1 MINNLAEAGIHTK
14 LRPLERAAFFQG
26 YSQKKFK
33 GIVQGASGAF
43 GNVATRMESFV
54 VKGGTYVYGSYPE
67 IDQLFLAQSKEM
79 NYGKRAA
86 ILYKMQDL
94 IDAKALYAPIWQ
106 LAFVSAVGPRVGESG
121 IGLIDHFVY
130 TAPYEDMALKGEHI

>member
-1 MINNLAEAGIHTK
+1 MINNLAEAGIHAE

-43 GNVATRMESFV
+43 GDVATRMEGFV
-54 VKGGTYVYGSYPE
+54 VQGGAYVYGSYPE
-67 IDQLFLAQSKEM
+67 IDQLFPARAKEM
-79 NYGKRAA
+79 DHAKRAA
-86 ILYKMQDL
+86 ILNKMQDL
-94 IDAKALYAPIWQ
+94 VDAKAMYAPIWQ
-106 LAFVSAVGPRVGESG
+106 LAFISAVGPRVGESG

-130 TAPYEDMALKGEHI
+130 TSPYEDMTLKGEQI